1 MLFCFGGCGS
11 NLKPGHCLCVP
22 LTPQLRLLANSRLH
36 LLQPPGAPTAHTA
49 PTITPTAAQPP
60 RTLTQMPHP
69 MQRSSEI
76 QEMVLVGTT
85 STHILPT
92 LTTGQLFLH
101 SCLHFLGLHLRRVG
115 GVGHRGGAGGKVGD
129 QGSAGRG

>member
-1 MLFCFGGCGS
+1 
-11 NLKPGHCLCVP
+11 
-22 LTPQLRLLANSRLH
+22 
-36 LLQPPGAPTAHTA
+36 
-49 PTITPTAAQPP
+49 
-60 RTLTQMPHP
+60 MPHP

-101 SCLHFLGLHLRRVG
+101 SCLHFLGLHLR
-115 GVGHRGGAGGKVGD
+115 AGG
-129 QGSAGRG
+129 QGGPPWSGGPEGGRPEQCWAWLG